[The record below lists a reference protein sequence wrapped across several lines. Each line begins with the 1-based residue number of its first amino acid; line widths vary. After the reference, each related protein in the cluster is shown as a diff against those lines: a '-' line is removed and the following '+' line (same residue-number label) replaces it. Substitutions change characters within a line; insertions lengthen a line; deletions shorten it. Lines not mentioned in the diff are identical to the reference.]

1 VRVTASAT
9 CTANTANT
17 VENAHIK
24 CRQRQCQ
31 SVKYPNPKL
40 VEW

>member
-9 CTANTANT
+9 CTANT

-24 CRQRQCQ
+24 CRQRQRQ